1 MEERDR
7 RRWDTADEDKDGHL
21 NKFEFKH
28 FLHPEE
34 ADHMRDVVIS
44 ETVDDIDKD
53 GDGKISLAEYIGD
66 MYRQVQGDPNQNLLI
81 QMAITLKM
89 CLYLFLEIVNK
100 QLKN

>member
-1 MEERDR
+1 MEFHNITYVYHRKMEERDR

-53 GDGKISLAEYIGD
+53 GDGFLPWVFLVELFINYKA
-66 MYRQVQGDPNQNLLI
+66 
-81 QMAITLKM
+81 LK
-89 CLYLFLEIVNK
+89 
-100 QLKN
+100 